1 MTPAERMADQRS
13 REIRVIIAE
22 DSKADADLMLRALA
36 GAGLRIAHRVVTSED
51 EFLAALVSFR
61 PDIVLTDNSMPRF
74 SGYLALRLS
83 RAHDPALPV
92 IMVSGTA
99 REDRMIQLLRE
110 GLANY
115 ILKDSLLR
123 LPPAVLDAL
132 DHAEVQR
139 SAARDRAALTA
150 SERRFRAVA
159 EASGDGLIIADELGR
174 VVFWNA
180 AASRLF
186 GYAEAEVL
194 GTELRRMVP
203 EARLTADQDDAADRA
218 IRPTPFTVEVEGYR
232 ANGSA
237 VPLELTASSW
247 EEDGSRYNSVQLRD
261 ITSRKEEARTRL
273 VLSQVIEQTA
283 SSVIITDPQ
292 GAIQYANPAFER
304 LTGYSA
310 AEVRGQT
317 PRVLN
322 SGIQSVTVY
331 ERLWR
336 EISHGRHFS
345 AEFVNR
351 RKDGSLFTQRT
362 TVFPIVGEHGRIERF
377 VGLGVD
383 VTSERTLERQL
394 RQAQKMEA
402 VGQLVGGIAHDFNN
416 TLTGVL
422 ANAALLEQ
430 RLAVESDN
438 RELVEE
444 VISAARRGA
453 DLVKR
458 LMTLSRGGAGPAR
471 RVELPLA
478 VDEAVRTVRR
488 VLPEHIRMTVAHDA
502 GALYCM
508 LDEGEL
514 HQALLNLCNNA
525 RDAMPDG
532 GTLTL
537 RTREHRGRAIIEV
550 RDSGMGME
558 PAVLERIFDPFFT
571 TKAPGKGTGLG
582 LPMVYGFTK
591 HAGGSIEVESTP
603 GTGTLV
609 RLILPLASA
618 EQVSAPALAATS
630 AEAPRRTPH
639 AGRTIL
645 LVEDQE
651 DLRKIARRLLE
662 GLGYRVL
669 TAADG
674 EEAMHLLDAECG
686 RLDLVL
692 SDVVLP
698 RGGAEQLYRR
708 VQEWEKPP
716 RFLLTSGYMPS
727 DMHGV
732 SALLETVPFL
742 PKPWTIGDL
751 ESAVVNALE
760 ESRS

>member
-1 MTPAERMADQRS
+1 
-13 REIRVIIAE
+13 
-22 DSKADADLMLRALA
+22 
-36 GAGLRIAHRVVTSED
+36 
-51 EFLAALVSFR
+51 
-61 PDIVLTDNSMPRF
+61 
-74 SGYLALRLS
+74 
-83 RAHDPALPV
+83 
-92 IMVSGTA
+92 
-99 REDRMIQLLRE
+99 
-110 GLANY
+110 
-115 ILKDSLLR
+115 
-123 LPPAVLDAL
+123 
-132 DHAEVQR
+132 
-139 SAARDRAALTA
+139 
-150 SERRFRAVA
+150 
-159 EASGDGLIIADELGR
+159 
-174 VVFWNA
+174 
-180 AASRLF
+180 
-186 GYAEAEVL
+186 
-194 GTELRRMVP
+194 
-203 EARLTADQDDAADRA
+203 
-218 IRPTPFTVEVEGYR
+218 
-232 ANGSA
+232 
-237 VPLELTASSW
+237 
-247 EEDGSRYNSVQLRD
+247 
-261 ITSRKEEARTRL
+261 
-273 VLSQVIEQTA
+273 
-283 SSVIITDPQ
+283 
-292 GAIQYANPAFER
+292 
-304 LTGYSA
+304 
-310 AEVRGQT
+310 
-317 PRVLN
+317 
-322 SGIQSVTVY
+322 
-331 ERLWR
+331 
-336 EISHGRHFS
+336 
-345 AEFVNR
+345 
-351 RKDGSLFTQRT
+351 
-362 TVFPIVGEHGRIERF
+362 
-377 VGLGVD
+377 
-383 VTSERTLERQL
+383 
-394 RQAQKMEA
+394 
-402 VGQLVGGIAHDFNN
+402 
-416 TLTGVL
+416 
-422 ANAALLEQ
+422 
-430 RLAVESDN
+430 
-438 RELVEE
+438 
-444 VISAARRGA
+444 
-453 DLVKR
+453 
-458 LMTLSRGGAGPAR
+458 
-471 RVELPLA
+471 
-478 VDEAVRTVRR
+478 
-488 VLPEHIRMTVAHDA
+488 MTVAHDA

-618 EQVSAPALAATS
+618 EQASAPALAATS